1 MINLIAGSISCCGT
15 GLSLGMYG
23 MEGWLF
29 NTMPDWN
36 VLAARSEFVES
47 NSINNWLSICVGW

>member
-1 MINLIAGSISCCGT
+1 MIHLIAGSILCCGT
-15 GLSLGMYG
+15 CLSVGMYG

-36 VLAARSEFVES
+36 VLTVRTEFVES